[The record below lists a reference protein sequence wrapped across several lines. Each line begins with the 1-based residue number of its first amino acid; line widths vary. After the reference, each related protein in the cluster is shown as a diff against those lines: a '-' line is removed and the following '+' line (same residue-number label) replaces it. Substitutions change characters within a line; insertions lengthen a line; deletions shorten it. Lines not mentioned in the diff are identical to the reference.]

1 MPYTRRRATPT
12 AYHGPVDPTAPGWN
26 RTVQRGRPVILST
39 GRGDVRLTLAEAD
52 DLARQLVA
60 ACAAARRAGA
70 ADG

>member
-1 MPYTRRRATPT
+1 MAYTRYRAKPSAEYAAPWAGQPFNHATQR
-12 AYHGPVDPTAPGWN
+12 HKPVML
-26 RTVQRGRPVILST
+26 RT

-70 ADG
+70 GDG